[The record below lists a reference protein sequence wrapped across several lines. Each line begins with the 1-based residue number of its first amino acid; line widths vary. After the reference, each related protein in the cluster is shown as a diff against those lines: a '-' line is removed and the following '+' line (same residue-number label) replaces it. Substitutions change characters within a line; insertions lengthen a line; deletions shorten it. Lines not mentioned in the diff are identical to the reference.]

1 VRVEDDLAIVSD
13 APLADRVLFNPALT
27 S

>member
-1 VRVEDDLAIVSD
+1 VRVEDDRAIVSN
-13 APLADRVLFNPALT
+13 APLADGVLFNPALT